1 MLGKTFLS
9 LHHFYKPIGMHETCL
24 VSPKE
29 MLLKSLVEPIKMPVT
44 FEKTQLYETVSKRT
58 YSMTL
63 SLR

>member
-1 MLGKTFLS
+1 
-9 LHHFYKPIGMHETCL
+9 MHETCL

-44 FEKTQLYETVSKRT
+44 FEKTQLYDTVSKRT
-58 YSMTL
+58 DSMTL